1 MLNEGRRTE
10 LLFFLR
16 EIVLESGVSEKEAE
30 PFLASLTAKG
40 SRESVDSA
48 TDFLDSRIED
58 GFIDEDLR
66 APIKKVMRRFTKMR

>member
-40 SRESVDSA
+40 SRESVESA
-48 TDFLDSRIED
+48 TDFWTQGLKK
-58 GFIDEDLR
+58 DLSVR
-66 APIKKVMRRFTKMR
+66 TYAPQSKA

>member
-40 SRESVDSA
+40 SRESVESA
-48 TDFLDSRIED
+48 TDFLDLRIEE
-58 GFIDEDLR
+58 GFISEDLR
-66 APIKKVMRRFTKMR
+66 TPIKSVMRRFTKMR

>member
-10 LLFFLR
+10 LLFFLK

-40 SRESVDSA
+40 ARESIDTA
-48 TDFLDSRIED
+48 GEYLDSKIEE
-58 GFIDEDLR
+58 GFIDEDSR
-66 APIKKVMRRFTKMR
+66 DKIKGVMRRFTKMR